1 MKIVNPRLDV
11 LEKMM
16 KSKFVD
22 KIGKESIFLCMEDA
36 VEASYDFSVTTE
48 KQGFEEQR
56 SGVA

>member
-1 MKIVNPRLDV
+1 
-11 LEKMM
+11 MM